1 MHSTFEVNEAI
12 NNCTTGTLSRGP
24 GFSDRIFSV
33 SKECPEFNHLVGGRL
48 VGVSDRVFDIFARA
62 TNNPRRLDDVRAFLI
77 EVLHQSVKGK
87 SHSSRGNRK
96 EHRFQIVV
104 TGMGADQVYTL
115 RAVCGPC
122 DGYGPAITFMLAD
135 E

>member
-1 MHSTFEVNEAI
+1 MHNTCEVNEAI
-12 NNCTTGTLSRGP
+12 SSCNTGNLGRAP
-24 GFSDRIFSV
+24 GFRDSIFNV
-33 SKECPEFNHLVGGRL
+33 SKEFPEFNRLVGGHL
-48 VGVSDRVFDIFARA
+48 VGVSDRVLDIFARA
-62 TNNPRRLDDVRAFLI
+62 ANNPRRLDDVRAFLI
-77 EVLHQSVKGK
+77 ELLHLSAKRGG
-87 SHSSRGNRK
+87 HSSRGNRM

-104 TGMGADQVYTL
+104 TGMGADKVYTL